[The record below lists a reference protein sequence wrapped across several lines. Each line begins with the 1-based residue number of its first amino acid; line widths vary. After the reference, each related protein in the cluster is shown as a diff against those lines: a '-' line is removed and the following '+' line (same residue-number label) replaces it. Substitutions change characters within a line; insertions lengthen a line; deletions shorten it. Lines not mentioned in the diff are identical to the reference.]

1 MLKDKINQRP
11 GLAIALAFATG
22 LLLAI
27 LFFYA
32 RQEEPAAEA
41 AVHDHSA
48 AEDGTIWTCSM
59 HPQIRQSEPG
69 LCPLCGMELIP
80 LREDAGSSSPSA
92 VRLSPSAA
100 ALAQVQTL
108 KVGSSTAEQAAGTV
122 RLSGQLRID
131 ESRLYSQAA
140 HVPGRI
146 ESLQVN
152 TTGETVRKG
161 QVLASVY
168 SPEILSAQQEL
179 IQATKLSGS
188 YEGLL
193 KAAREKLRRYR
204 ISEALIRRIE
214 EEGRTFERV
223 QITAD
228 VAGIVTERSVAL
240 GDYVMPGQTLYQI
253 ADLSHLWVELEAYEN
268 QLSGIREGDLLQI
281 NVPQQGKTYEA
292 KVSFIDPMVNAE
304 RRTIRVRAELANADG
319 ALRPQMLVTATLS
332 AAAPANTGQA
342 SLEVPRSAVLWTG
355 TRSVVYVKSPDTE
368 GPVYEMREVSLV
380 PSGDNYLVNEG
391 LQPGEEVVVNGT
403 FLVDATAQLNNKT
416 SMMNRS
422 TAAAAVPAGSTHQ
435 ETIPQLKTPAALTKH
450 LQSMLDQYLSLKN
463 QLVEGHAVKAK
474 TEAAALLAALE
485 KIPHAGMEA
494 EGHTFVQ
501 QQQNKIKPALQQ
513 LQKGTGVEDM
523 RQQFIHVSDGMI
535 ALMKAFDVEGK
546 PLYLQF
552 CPMANDDKGAYWLSG
567 EDEIRNPYYGDAM
580 LSCGEVTE
588 TL

>member
-11 GLAIALAFATG
+11 GLALALAFAAG

-32 RQEEPAAEA
+32 RQDEPAAEA
-41 AVHDHSA
+41 AAHEHTD
-48 AEDGTIWTCSM
+48 AEAGTIWTCSM

-80 LREDAGSSSPSA
+80 LREDTGASSPTA
-92 VRLSPSAA
+92 VSLSPSAA

-108 KVGSSTAEQAAGTV
+108 KVGSSSAAQASGAV

-193 KAAREKLRRYR
+193 EAAREKLRRYR

-253 ADLSHLWVELEAYEN
+253 ADLSRLWVELEAYEN

-292 KVSFIDPMVNAE
+292 KVSFIDPMVSAE
-304 RRTIRVRAELANADG
+304 RRTIRVRAELANPG
-319 ALRPQMLVTATLS
+319 GELRPQMLVTATLQAS
-332 AAAPANTGQA
+332 APANTGQA
-342 SLEVPRSAVLWTG
+342 GLEVPRSAVLWTG
-355 TRSVVYVKSPDTE
+355 TRSVVYVKSPDAE
-368 GPVYEMREVSLV
+368 GSVYEMREVSLV
-380 PSGDNYLVNEG
+380 PSGNSYLVSEG
-391 LQPGEEVVVNGT
+391 LQAGEEVVVNGT
-403 FLVDATAQLNNKT
+403 FLIDATAQLNNKT

-422 TAAAAVPAGSTHQ
+422 TAAAATTAAASAP
-435 ETIPQLKTPAALTKH
+435 ETIPQLKTPATLAKH
-450 LQSMLDQYLSLKN
+450 LLNMLNPYLKLKN
-463 QLVEGHAVKAK
+463 QLVAGDAGKAK
-474 TEAAALLAALE
+474 TEAAALLATLE

-494 EGHTFVQ
+494 EGHSFMQ
-501 QQQNKIKPALQQ
+501 QQQEKIGPALQA
-513 LQKGTGVEDM
+513 LQKGTDIEQM
-523 RQQFIHVSDGMI
+523 RQQFIAVSEGMI
-535 ALMKAFDVEGK
+535 ALMKAFDADGK

-552 CPMANDDKGAYWLSG
+552 CPMANDDKGAYWLSA
-567 EDEIRNPYYGDAM
+567 EEEIRNPYYGYAM
-580 LSCGEVTE
+580 LTCGEVTE